1 MPTDGAIW
9 GESSS
14 WKHEP
19 MNDDLKQLVLLGLS
33 GEHCRLLAERCRMRF
48 ERMPALYGTLAWMFA
63 VLADTDAAHGTTT
76 RRANTITQA
85 LHRPLLSL
93 LNAESESAEIIL
105 ARLND
110 VWRAFQELM
119 ETDRS

>member
-1 MPTDGAIW
+1 
-9 GESSS
+9 
-14 WKHEP
+14 

-33 GEHCRLLAERCRMRF
+33 GEHCRLLAERCHMHF
-48 ERMPALYGTLAWMFA
+48 DSMPALYGTLVWMFT
-63 VLADTDAAHGTTT
+63 VLADTDEAQGTTT
-76 RRANTITQA
+76 SRANTITQA

-93 LNAESESAEIIL
+93 LTAESGSPEIIL

>member
-1 MPTDGAIW
+1 
-9 GESSS
+9 
-14 WKHEP
+14 

-48 ERMPALYGTLAWMFA
+48 EGMPALYGTLAWMFTA
-63 VLADTDAAHGTTT
+63 LADKDAAHGTTT
-76 RRANTITQA
+76 SRANTITQA

-105 ARLND
+105 DRLND
-110 VWRAFQELM
+110 LWRAFYKLM
-119 ETDRS
+119 DTDLS

>member
-1 MPTDGAIW
+1 
-9 GESSS
+9 
-14 WKHEP
+14 
-19 MNDDLKQLVLLGLS
+19 MNDDLIQLVLLGLS
-33 GEHCRLLAERCRMRF
+33 SEHCRLPAERCRRRF
-48 ERMPALYGTLAWMFA
+48 ENMPALYGTLAWMCTT
-63 VLADTDAAHGTTT
+63 LADEDEAHGTT
-76 RRANTITQA
+76 RSRANTITQSM
-85 LHRPLLSL
+85 HRPLLAL

>member
-1 MPTDGAIW
+1 MP
-9 GESSS
+9 S
-14 WKHEP
+14 

-33 GEHCRLLAERCRMRF
+33 GEHCRLLAARCRRRF
-48 ERMPALYGTLAWMFA
+48 ERMPALYGTLAWMFT
-63 VLADTDAAHGTTT
+63 VLADKDAAHGTTT
-76 RRANTITQA
+76 SRANTITQA

-93 LNAESESAEIIL
+93 LTAESASAEIIL

-119 ETDRS
+119 DTDRSS